1 MDMSVTREELGR
13 RIRLARESC
22 GLTQEQLGAATEL
35 SRLAISQIE
44 VGSRSVSSIELD
56 RISYVVGKDIRSFLS
71 DTADDDALVALFRKN
86 TQLAEHDQLLSA
98 LQGCVALGREAANL
112 ERLLGV
118 DRLHA
123 GTRYELPTPKSK
135 WEAIQQGKRVATEER
150 NRLRLPAGPLHDLA
164 NELDKQGVRV
174 GAVKLPSNICGIT
187 LCDRTLGVFVV
198 INEDDPALRRRFSL
212 AHEYGHV
219 VMDQNRS
226 GGISRL
232 DDDRNDLLE
241 VRANSFAAEFLMPSD
256 DVIRFMKNLGKGMDS
271 RSQAL
276 AFNEAGAVFAEQ
288 RTDAGSQD
296 IQIYDIAL
304 LAHHFGV
311 SRVAALYH
319 ILNLKLIDKSDLL
332 RLKAQEDNGTGRSI
346 AEFLAIINPLN
357 SDDTTLEFRRR
368 FLALALEASRLE
380 KISDG
385 KFIELASM
393 VGMRDRARLILESA
407 ELG

>member
-1 MDMSVTREELGR
+1 MSVTREELGR
-13 RIRLARESC
+13 RVRSARESC
-22 GLTQEQLGAATEL
+22 GLTQEQLGTTAGL

-44 VGSRSVSSIELD
+44 AGSRSVSSIELD
-56 RISYVVGKDIRSFLS
+56 RIAYAVGKDIRSFLAEN
-71 DTADDDALVALFRKN
+71 ADDDALVALFRKN
-86 TQLAEHDQLLSA
+86 AQLAGHDQLLLA

-123 GTRYELPTPKSK
+123 GTRYELPVPRSK
-135 WEAIQQGKRVATEER
+135 WEAIQQGKRVAIEER

-187 LCDRTLGVFVV
+187 LCDRRLGVFVV

-226 GGISRL
+226 GGISRT
-232 DDDRNDLLE
+232 DDDRDDLLE

-256 DVIRFMKNLGKGMDS
+256 DVVRFMKNLGKGMDS
-271 RSQAL
+271 RSQAF
-276 AFNEAGAVFAEQ
+276 AYDEEGAVCAEQ
-288 RTDAGSQD
+288 RANAASQD
-296 IQIYDIAL
+296 IQIYDVAL

-319 ILNLKLIDKSDLL
+319 ILNLKLINKLDLQRL
-332 RLKAQEDNGTGRSI
+332 RSQEDNGTGRSI
-346 AEFLAIINPLN
+346 AEFLAIINPVN
-357 SDDTTLEFRRR
+357 SDDTTMEFRRR
-368 FLALALEASRLE
+368 FLALALEATRLE
-380 KISDG
+380 LISES
-385 KFIELASM
+385 KFVELASM